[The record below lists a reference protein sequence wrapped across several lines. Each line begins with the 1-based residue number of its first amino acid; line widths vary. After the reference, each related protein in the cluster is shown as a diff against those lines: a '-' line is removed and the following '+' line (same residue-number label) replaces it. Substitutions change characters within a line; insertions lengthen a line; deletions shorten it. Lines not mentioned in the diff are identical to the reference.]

1 MTVLRWML
9 WTPRRLAG
17 AAVAVAFAVVAA
29 TGYGVAS
36 CSNTATPRPA
46 VSASPTTTASA
57 PPVAAADT
65 GAGNAQ
71 RIVALWLA
79 PRNASWLQTAVATAA
94 PEFAETLA
102 DIAKTPPPAGKVT
115 GLPRQIGS
123 QGFGAVFTVPTTAG
137 PFTVTTEATAD
148 GYLVSDVIPP
158 ATLPTQRQP

>member
-1 MTVLRWML
+1 MTVLRWLL
-9 WTPRRLAG
+9 WTPRRLAS

-36 CSNTATPRPA
+36 CSTAPRPT
-46 VSASPTTTASA
+46 VSAKPTTT
-57 PPVAAADT
+57 PTVAAPTTYDT

-79 PRNASWLQTAVATAA
+79 SRSPSWLQAAVSTAA

-102 DIAKTPPPAGKVT
+102 DVARTPPPVGKVS
-115 GLPRQIGS
+115 GPARQIGS

-137 PFTVTTEATAD
+137 PFTVTTQATAD

-158 ATLPTQRQP
+158 R